1 MSVEY
6 KEKRVL
12 IFTQFYTSRSHME
25 ESVHDLTKKK
35 DKKGTK
41 IATVKTIIGL
51 FNVKLNDQDFNHIFF
66 HKQFAMN

>member
-6 KEKRVL
+6 MNKIVP
-12 IFTQFYTSRSHME
+12 IVPQCYTSGANME